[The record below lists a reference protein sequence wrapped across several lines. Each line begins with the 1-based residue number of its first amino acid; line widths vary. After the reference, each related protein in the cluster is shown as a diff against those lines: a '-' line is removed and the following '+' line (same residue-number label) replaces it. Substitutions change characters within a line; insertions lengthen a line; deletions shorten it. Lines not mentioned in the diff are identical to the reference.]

1 MDGQIYFKLHQVDK
15 FHKFT
20 FKIYRR
26 ASHNNS
32 ICAAGTPCLSGH
44 SPIDERRIRCF
55 RYTATSFLKGDSM
68 KWFDEILQDLIEKFG
83 EENIT
88 KNVDKLII
96 KIGSLFSKTCLLFG
110 A

>member
-1 MDGQIYFKLHQVDK
+1 
-15 FHKFT
+15 
-20 FKIYRR
+20 
-26 ASHNNS
+26 
-32 ICAAGTPCLSGH
+32 
-44 SPIDERRIRCF
+44 
-55 RYTATSFLKGDSM
+55 M

-88 KNVDKLII
+88 KNIDKLII